1 MSARPQ
7 DLTKIGCERI
17 LSHVQTLPTGSH
29 ERRSFLLL
37 ARPGSPIGGKGVSRR
52 DAIID
57 FDQRGRVNVF
67 GVLSAGLRGHEQSSV
82 NVRLS
87 VRDPS

>member
-1 MSARPQ
+1 MSDGHSCFLR
-7 DLTKIGCERI
+7 DLA
-17 LSHVQTLPTGSH
+17 P
-29 ERRSFLLL
+29 
-37 ARPGSPIGGKGVSRR
+37 PIGGKGVSRR

-57 FDQRGRVNVF
+57 FNQRGRVNVF